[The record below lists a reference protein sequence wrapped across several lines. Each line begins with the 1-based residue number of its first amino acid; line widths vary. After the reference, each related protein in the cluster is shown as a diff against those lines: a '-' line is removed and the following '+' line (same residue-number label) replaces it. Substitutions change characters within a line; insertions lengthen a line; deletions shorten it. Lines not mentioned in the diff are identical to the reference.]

1 MRGGPRLSRRDL
13 LRGRFLPSA
22 PPVADA
28 APAAGDGVAVV
39 MAWGCL
45 AFRGTV
51 CSVCVE
57 RCPVE
62 GALRLE
68 AGRPVVDADVC
79 TGCGDCVD
87 VCPAPTRAVVV
98 RPRRNR

>member
-1 MRGGPRLSRRDL
+1 MRHGPRLSRRDL

-22 PPVADA
+22 PPAADVAA
-28 APAAGDGVAVV
+28 ATGDGVAVV

-45 AFRGTV
+45 AFRGTI

-57 RCPVE
+57 RCPE
-62 GALRLE
+62 DGALRLE
-68 AGRPVVDADVC
+68 AGRPVVAPDRC

-87 VCPAPTRAVVV
+87 VCPAPSRAVVI
-98 RPRRNR
+98 RPRRDR